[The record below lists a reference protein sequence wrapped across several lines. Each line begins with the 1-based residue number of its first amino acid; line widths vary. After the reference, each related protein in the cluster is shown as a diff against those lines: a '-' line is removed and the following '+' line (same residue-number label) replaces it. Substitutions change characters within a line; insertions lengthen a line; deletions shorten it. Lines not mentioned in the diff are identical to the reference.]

1 MKEKKYLYNKYAAL
15 NITRT
20 NKRTK
25 DKRKEIN
32 ILWLL
37 QVHNYFYQQNQ
48 KEKYKNHLQK

>member
-1 MKEKKYLYNKYAAL
+1 MQQ
-15 NITRT
+15 
-20 NKRTK
+20 
-25 DKRKEIN
+25 KEIN